1 LAAGATSSGSIVNTR
16 VLTPASWTGQT
27 DTSAP
32 RERGLDGDE
41 KIVDVAVA
49 GAGVVG
55 VATAYA
61 LARRGLSVVLVD
73 RAPHPAMGASF
84 ANGAQLS
91 YAYSD
96 ALGSPSLLKKLPA
109 LALGA
114 DPAFRVK
121 AALDPHLIA
130 WGLRFLHNSSAGAH
144 QRNTLETLALGLES
158 QQALHALLAR
168 HPLEF
173 GFADAGKMHLYYD
186 TAALAAAAEMVA
198 LKAAHGATQHILTA
212 AEARLLEPALSGVK
226 ALAGVVYS
234 PGDEVG
240 DPHRFS
246 QELTGVLSEVY
257 GVRMAFGFDVARAE
271 LGSDEAT
278 LTARDGQRI
287 RARTLVVALGA
298 EAPRFLR
305 RLGVRVPILPM
316 KGYSFTAPTGSAA
329 PQVSITD
336 TQRKIVFCR
345 LSGQMRV
352 AGVAE
357 LGNRDL
363 AVDPRRSEWL
373 LDAARASL
381 PEAADYDSSST
392 AWTGLRPMTPT
403 STPIITRPRQRL
415 VLNVGHGMLGWT
427 LSMGAAERAAE
438 LVLTSA
444 LRKA

>member
-1 LAAGATSSGSIVNTR
+1 M
-16 VLTPASWTGQT
+16 
-27 DTSAP
+27 
-32 RERGLDGDE
+32 
-41 KIVDVAVA
+41 A

-61 LARRGLSVVLVD
+61 LARRGLSVALVE
-73 RAPHPAMGASF
+73 RAPRSAMGASF

-96 ALGSPSLLKKLPA
+96 ALGSPALLKRRPA

-121 AALDPHLIA
+121 AALDPDLIT
-130 WGLRFLHNSSAGAH
+130 WGLRFLHASGAGAY
-144 QRNTLETLALGLES
+144 QKNTLATLALGLES

-173 GFADAGKMHLYYD
+173 GYAAAGKMHLYFD
-186 TAALAAAAEMVA
+186 PATLAAAVEMVK
-198 LKAAHGATQHILTA
+198 LKGRHGATQHVLTA
-212 AEARLLEPALSGVK
+212 AESRRLEPALAG
-226 ALAGVVYS
+226 ARDLAGVVYS

-240 DPHRFS
+240 DPHRFANA
-246 QELTGVLSEVY
+246 LTEVLADAY
-257 GVRMAFGFDVARAE
+257 RVRMAFGFDVAQAE
-271 LGSDEAT
+271 LGQDET
-278 LTARDGQRI
+278 VLTASAGQKI
-287 RARTLVVALGA
+287 RARMLVVALGA

-305 RLGVRVPILPM
+305 KLGVGVPILPM
-316 KGYSFTAPTGSAA
+316 KGYSFTAPMGPSA
-329 PQVSITD
+329 PQISITD

-357 LGNRDL
+357 LGARDL
-363 AVDPRRSEWL
+363 TVDPRRFGWL
-373 LDAARASL
+373 RDAARTSL
-381 PEAADYDSSST
+381 PEAADYDAASA

-403 STPIITRPRQRL
+403 STPIISRPRPRL

-427 LSMGAAERAAE
+427 LSMGAGERAAA
-438 LVLTSA
+438 LVFESA
-444 LRKA
+444 LCKA